1 MKGRGGGGRGGTGAD
16 RGAPPGRGRG
26 GGVGAPL
33 GRQDRK
39 ESKWSK
45 QQAAEAARDRSE
57 DEYFKQC
64 QAQALRSGEAKK
76 AAAGLTGQEADA
88 HEKALFAQQ
97 GSQGI
102 QFDKYADIKVETS
115 GPGADV
121 AAPFSDFG
129 SLTLPSF
136 LLRNISLMNYSKP
149 TPIQRHAVPLA
160 LAGCD
165 LMCCAQ
171 TGSGKTAAFLIPVCS
186 SLSSPAAGGTTVGQP
201 GAAKPRAVIMAPTR
215 ELASQIGL
223 EAQKLTNRSPLR
235 SVAVYGGADQRK
247 QARELAL
254 GVDLIVATPGR
265 LNDFI
270 RRIVRTMPAAA
281 ERHTLLFSA
290 TFPAP
295 IQQLA
300 KEFLRPYVWIGVGRV
315 GSTVEGI
322 EQRVWLATAD
332 KRAKLALV
340 VKALA
345 DRSGRSLVFVE
356 KKRTATWLKK
366 TLRHGGPAEGG
377 EEERFEPIAAEDIHG
392 DRSQSQREAALAA
405 FRSGS
410 CRVLVATDVA
420 ARGLDVPGVEHVIN
434 MDLPFAR
441 EDFDSV

>member
-33 GRQDRK
+33 GRQDRN
-39 ESKWSK
+39 ESKRSK

-88 HEKALFAQQ
+88 HEMSLFAQQ

-215 ELASQIGL
+215 ELASQIEL

-265 LNDFI
+265 LNDF
-270 RRIVRTMPAAA
+270 V
-281 ERHTLLFSA
+281 ERGLVELRGCR
-290 TFPAP
+290 
-295 IQQLA
+295 
-300 KEFLRPYVWIGVGRV
+300 FLVLD
-315 GSTVEGI
+315 E
-322 EQRVWLATAD
+322 
-332 KRAKLALV
+332 
-340 VKALA
+340 A
-345 DRSGRSLVFVE
+345 DRMLDMG
-356 KKRTATWLKK
+356 
-366 TLRHGGPAEGG
+366 
-377 EEERFEPIAAEDIHG
+377 FEP
-392 DRSQSQREAALAA
+392 Q
-405 FRSGS
+405 
-410 CRVLVATDVA
+410 V
-420 ARGLDVPGVEHVIN
+420 HV
-434 MDLPFAR
+434 
-441 EDFDSV
+441 

>member
-16 RGAPPGRGRG
+16 RGAPPGPGRG

-33 GRQDRK
+33 GRHDRK
-39 ESKWSK
+39 ESKRSK
-45 QQAAEAARDRSE
+45 QQAAEAVRDRAE

-121 AAPFSDFG
+121 APPFSDFG

-215 ELASQIGL
+215 ELASQIEL

-265 LNDFI
+265 LNDF
-270 RRIVRTMPAAA
+270 V
-281 ERHTLLFSA
+281 ERGLVELCGCR
-290 TFPAP
+290 
-295 IQQLA
+295 
-300 KEFLRPYVWIGVGRV
+300 FLVLD
-315 GSTVEGI
+315 E
-322 EQRVWLATAD
+322 
-332 KRAKLALV
+332 
-340 VKALA
+340 A
-345 DRSGRSLVFVE
+345 DRMLDMG
-356 KKRTATWLKK
+356 
-366 TLRHGGPAEGG
+366 
-377 EEERFEPIAAEDIHG
+377 FEP
-392 DRSQSQREAALAA
+392 Q
-405 FRSGS
+405 
-410 CRVLVATDVA
+410 V
-420 ARGLDVPGVEHVIN
+420 HV
-434 MDLPFAR
+434 
-441 EDFDSV
+441 